1 MVVMGLVVGVVVF
14 LVVVVGEPPPPPP
27 PPPPSP
33 PPPPPPPPPPS
44 RQKGPSA
51 SVAKNMDKKNEH
63 NQIELGESDER
74 TAVAK
79 GVYTMYETLS

>member
-1 MVVMGLVVGVVVF
+1 MVVVGLVVGVVVVF
-14 LVVVVGEPPPPPP
+14 LVFVVGEPPPPPP
-27 PPPPSP
+27 PPL
-33 PPPPPPPPPPS
+33 PPPPPPPS

-51 SVAKNMDKKNEH
+51 SVAKGMNKKNEH
-63 NQIELGESDER
+63 NRIELGESDER